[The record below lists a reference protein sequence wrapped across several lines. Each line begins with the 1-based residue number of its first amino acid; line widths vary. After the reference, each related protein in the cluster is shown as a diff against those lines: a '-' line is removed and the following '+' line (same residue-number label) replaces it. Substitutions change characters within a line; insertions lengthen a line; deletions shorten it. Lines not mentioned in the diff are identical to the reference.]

1 MNKILNLNLKIM
13 QNLQQRVESLE
24 LIYQDPELTTTYFN
38 APAHILQER
47 LGLLNEITR
56 EHAAGNISMTGR
68 QFEVLEQTVEM
79 LVKTLE
85 AKRQKQEAIMQNLR
99 FIEVARPTI
108 GEQQFMMG
116 LWVHINQTNNE

>member
-1 MNKILNLNLKIM
+1 M

-24 LIYQDPELTTTYFN
+24 LIYQDPELSTAYFN
-38 APAHILQER
+38 EPIHILQER

-56 EHAAGNISMTGR
+56 EHVAGNISMTGR